1 MFNASTN
8 VTRTGRRM
16 TAAMPLSNPHPRELR
31 QTLPVVSLLAGL
43 ILLLVSSPAH
53 AQVSPPDAP
62 VAPVLTDAEIYST
75 QARVDWTAPANNGAA
90 IENYRVEFT
99 SNPPDWRH
107 VDYPGSYSNEYL
119 SGLTPGTRY
128 SVRVSARNSA
138 GWGPASPEVSFVTP
152 PGTPN
157 NLTVVRAS
165 ALNEMFLEWD
175 APAGGVDGYDVH
187 YTSAATGSVGDDAA
201 VSGSDP
207 ATAWVA
213 VARGGATPSQT
224 ISGLSADTT
233 YRLRV
238 RAKSAGATSQF
249 WRRGTGTVRPGGP
262 LLSTATAN
270 DTTLKLTYDVLLNE
284 NSVPPASAFTVSVD
298 GTTVRLAGSNPVSI
312 SGVVVSLNLAE
323 PVDAGQPVTVNY
335 RLPTSNPIRERAS
348 YKAFE
353 LLNRPV
359 MVSGICG
366 RTPALITVILA
377 RVAETDCADVAST
390 SLSDDV
396 VSLSVDP
403 ADVLTGLRE
412 IDLRGF
418 SSLETLE
425 LGRNSLAS
433 LPGNVFNDLSSLET
447 LDLDGN
453 SLASLPAN
461 VFDGLS
467 SLERL
472 DLSGNSLTSLPGNVF
487 NDLSSLQTLDLSD
500 NSLASLPADAFNGLP
515 SLRVLDLSDNSLA
528 SVPTDALNGLPSL
541 EGLYLTRNSLTS
553 VPAKAF
559 NGVPSVQI
567 LHLGANSLT
576 SMHVEAFAGLTSLT
590 GLNLSENS
598 LSSLRGNVFNGL
610 WSLVGLNMR
619 DNSLSILPAN
629 LFDGLSTLAVVSL
642 DKNSLT
648 GFPTRAF
655 RDLGALT
662 NVSMGQNR
670 LTCLTS
676 AMAQRRSVLTVR
688 DLIGV
693 SPNAVRSLPDC
704 PEVSLSASPSSVRE
718 GSPVTITATVTEAAA
733 RDRRVWLYTTPGT
746 AETRE
751 NYGTGYIGSNDYIPL
766 QHIVIPAGETSGTG
780 LVQTIRD
787 GDKDDETFTVGL
799 AREGGFLMPGLSY
812 GSPSSVEVTIIETA
826 RVSVSATPQVN
837 EGSPVTVTV
846 TLSEL
851 LPQAVRIPLFQIQ
864 RTAEPGD
871 YEELSTRSRL
881 GGSFD
886 IDIPAGQLTGTATIG
901 TTQDDDGDNETF
913 AVGISPPFLPSVLQW
928 GHPQVVD
935 ITIIDVFQRT
945 STTGSLVPNN
955 NPVPPDNS
963 LVPNNNPVPTVN
975 SPVPTGNSGPPDM
988 VKAYDANNNGKIDL
1002 SELLTAMRDY
1012 QNNQINRPQLQ
1023 NIIRYYLTN

>member
-1 MFNASTN
+1 
-8 VTRTGRRM
+8 
-16 TAAMPLSNPHPRELR
+16 
-31 QTLPVVSLLAGL
+31 
-43 ILLLVSSPAH
+43 
-53 AQVSPPDAP
+53 
-62 VAPVLTDAEIYST
+62 
-75 QARVDWTAPANNGAA
+75 
-90 IENYRVEFT
+90 
-99 SNPPDWRH
+99 
-107 VDYPGSYSNEYL
+107 
-119 SGLTPGTRY
+119 
-128 SVRVSARNSA
+128 
-138 GWGPASPEVSFVTP
+138 
-152 PGTPN
+152 
-157 NLTVVRAS
+157 
-165 ALNEMFLEWD
+165 MFLEWD

-187 YTSAATGSVGDDAA
+187 YTSAATGSVGDDVAA
-201 VSGSDP
+201 SGSDP
-207 ATAWVA
+207 VTAWVA
-213 VARGGATPSQT
+213 VARDGAIPSQT
-224 ISGLSADTT
+224 ISGLSADTI

-249 WRRGTGTVRPGGP
+249 WRRGTGTVRPGRP

-284 NSVPPASAFTVSVD
+284 NSVPPASAFTVRVD
-298 GTTVRLAGSNPVSI
+298 GTTVRLAGSSPVSI
-312 SGVVVSLNLAE
+312 SGVVVNLNLTE
-323 PVDAGQPVTVNY
+323 PVDAGQAVTVNY
-335 RLPTSNPIRERAS
+335 RMPSSNPIRERAS

-353 LLNRPV
+353 LLNQPV

-366 RTPALITVILA
+366 RTPAVGSVIVERTRTTVDA
-377 RVAETDCADVAST
+377 SCADVTST
-390 SLSDDV
+390 SLSAV
-396 VSLSVDP
+396 LTLSVDA

-412 IDLRGF
+412 IDFRGL
-418 SSLETLE
+418 SSLQRLD
-425 LGRNSLAS
+425 LGGNSLAS
-433 LPGNVFNDLSSLET
+433 LPANVFNDLPSLQT

-453 SLASLPAN
+453 SLASLSAN
-461 VFDGLS
+461 AFDGLS

-472 DLSGNSLTSLPGNVF
+472 DLSGNSLTSLPANVF
-487 NDLSSLQTLDLSD
+487 NGLSSLQTLDLSD
-500 NSLASLPADAFNGLP
+500 NSLASVPADAFNGLP
-515 SLRVLDLSDNSLA
+515 SLRTLTMSDNSLA
-528 SVPTDALNGLPSL
+528 SVPADAFNGLPSL
-541 EGLYLTRNSLTS
+541 RTLTMSRNSLTS

-559 NGVPSVQI
+559 SGVPSLQT
-567 LHLGANSLT
+567 LQLSTNSLT

-610 WSLVGLNMR
+610 SSLVGLNMR
-619 DNSLSILPAN
+619 DNSLYILPAN
-629 LFDGLSTLAVVSL
+629 VFDGLSSLNSLSL

-662 NVSMGQNR
+662 NLSMGQNS

-676 AMAQRRSVLTVR
+676 AMAQRRSILTVR

-704 PEVSLSASPSSVRE
+704 PEVSLSAAPSSVRE
-718 GSPVTITATVTEAAA
+718 GSAAAITATVTEAAA

-846 TLSEL
+846 TLSES
-851 LPQAVRIPLFQIQ
+851 LPRAVRIPLFQIQ

-928 GHPQVVD
+928 GHPQVASVK
-935 ITIIDVFQRT
+935 IIDVFQRT
-945 STTGSLVPNN
+945 STTGSLVPTN

-963 LVPNNNPVPTVN
+963 LVPNNSPVPTVNNPVPTVN
-975 SPVPTGNSGPPDM
+975 SPVPTVNSPVSAGNSGPPDI